1 MFTRAWI
8 GRMASWLLSGALAAT
23 AVLGSFTPLAA
34 VPVYAGPS
42 VEDPPPPADGAG
54 LRVAAIKLAYQRLQS
69 LEARTQKA
77 IDKARTGA
85 NRIENLIAQAKERGR
100 DTAAL
105 EAALASF
112 RSSMDSAQ
120 AKHDQGE
127 AILEAHAGFDDQGEV
142 TDFKAA
148 WDTVKSAGQEFREV
162 GKTIASALRELHL
175 AIRDWR
181 EMNREAA
188 TEEPDWP
195 R

>member
-23 AVLGSFTPLAA
+23 AVVGSFAPLAA
-34 VPVYAGPS
+34 VPVYAAPS
-42 VEDPPPPADGAG
+42 MEDPPPPADGAG
-54 LRVAAIKLAYQRLQS
+54 LREAAVKLAYQRLQS
-69 LEARTQKA
+69 VEARTQNT
-77 IDKARTGA
+77 IDKAPAGA
-85 NRIENLIAQAKERGR
+85 GRLENLISQAKERGR

-112 RSSMDSAQ
+112 RGSMDSAQ

-127 AILEAHAGFDDQGEV
+127 AILETHAGFDDQGEV
-142 TDFKAA
+142 TDLKAA
-148 WDTVKSAGQEFREV
+148 WDTVKSAGKEFREV
-162 GKTIASALRELHL
+162 GKTIASALRELHS

-181 EMNREAA
+181 EANREAA
-188 TEEPDWP
+188 PEEPDWP

>member
-23 AVLGSFTPLAA
+23 AVVGSFAPLAA
-34 VPVYAGPS
+34 VPVYAAPS
-42 VEDPPPPADGAG
+42 MEDPPPPADGAG
-54 LRVAAIKLAYQRLQS
+54 LREAAVKLAYQRLQS
-69 LEARTQKA
+69 VEARTQNT
-77 IDKARTGA
+77 IDKAPAGA
-85 NRIENLIAQAKERGR
+85 GRLENLISQAKERGR

-112 RSSMDSAQ
+112 RGSMDSAQ

-127 AILEAHAGFDDQGEV
+127 AILETHAGFDGQGEV
-142 TDFKAA
+142 TDLKAA
-148 WDTVKSAGQEFREV
+148 WDTVKSAGKEFREV
-162 GKTIASALRELHL
+162 GKTIASALRELHS

-181 EMNREAA
+181 EANREAA
-188 TEEPDWP
+188 PEEPDWP